1 MNLLFIDCEIANK
14 HNVQPKIAQ
23 FGYVL
28 ADESLNVIEEDN
40 FFINPGDG
48 EDFANII
55 ERNLEVDHSENDYEF
70 YRRQNKFPYYYEK
83 IKSLLE
89 DSNNQVIGWAINND
103 LFYISSEC
111 KRYKLNDINVKAFDV
126 QTFYRIV
133 KEKCGVPSMGN
144 AIKNLFSKEDEINDI
159 KEHNSKND
167 SFLGLKVFKKVCEDK
182 GLNINECLNDNSL
195 SICYVNSDNCFK
207 KEYIDL
213 KAKQVKKS
221 ILNDINW
228 NNVNRYVF
236 FDIECANCFND
247 EGKICEFGWVVIPS
261 NFGRL
266 NRGEYLINPGNGR
279 NNRFALLGR
288 KGQDDLHLRYEANNY
303 EAYRTAPEFDNF
315 ISNIDFLLNQKDILI
330 FGFNVLNDF
339 DYLDYSYR
347 RYKYKPLNI
356 FAIDVQVLYKK
367 LLNDNGGLEYIIKKY
382 LSEEAKNIIFHSS
395 SYDAEATMLALKY
408 LLNKFGVTLE
418 ELIKQV
424 GPECI
429 VSSKWDVEVTKTN
442 ADKRNLRKQI
452 IANKIA
458 SKKPFDLLRSE
469 RKKDKKYKVNLSEPE
484 FIGKRFTFSNK
495 IQKSDINL
503 VDLCEKIEAK
513 GYLLGLE
520 TKDIDIFICKDEE
533 ECSSLREKI
542 MHESKFVKINDFL
555 AELGI
560 SNQFN

>member
-1 MNLLFIDCEIANK
+1 
-14 HNVQPKIAQ
+14 
-23 FGYVL
+23 
-28 ADESLNVIEEDN
+28 
-40 FFINPGDG
+40 
-48 EDFANII
+48 
-55 ERNLEVDHSENDYEF
+55 
-70 YRRQNKFPYYYEK
+70 
-83 IKSLLE
+83 
-89 DSNNQVIGWAINND
+89 
-103 LFYISSEC
+103 
-111 KRYKLNDINVKAFDV
+111 
-126 QTFYRIV
+126 
-133 KEKCGVPSMGN
+133 MGK

-167 SFLGLKVFKKVCEDK
+167 SFLALKVFKKVCEDK
-182 GLNINECLNDNSL
+182 GLNINECLNDNSF
-195 SICYVNSDNCFK
+195 SICYVSSDNCFK

-213 KAKQVKKS
+213 KAKQVKNS

-266 NRGEYLINPGNGR
+266 NKGEYLINPGNGR
-279 NNRFALLGR
+279 DNRFALLGR

-347 RYKYKPLNI
+347 RYRYKPLNI
-356 FAIDVQVLYKK
+356 FAIDVQVLYRK

-382 LSEEAKNIIFHSS
+382 LSEEVKNIIFHSS

-408 LLNKFGVTLE
+408 LLNKFGVSLE

-442 ADKRNLRKQI
+442 ADKRILRKQI

-469 RKKDKKYKVNLSEPE
+469 RKKDKKYKIRLFEPD

-542 MHESKFVKINDFL
+542 KYESKFVKINDFL